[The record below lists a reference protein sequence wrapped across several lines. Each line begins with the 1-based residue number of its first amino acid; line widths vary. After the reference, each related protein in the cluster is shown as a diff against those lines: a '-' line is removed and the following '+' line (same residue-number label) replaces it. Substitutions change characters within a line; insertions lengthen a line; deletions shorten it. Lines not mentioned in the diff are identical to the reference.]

1 MKKPTGKKKPTKKTG
16 KKINW
21 PIYNRMLKN
30 RVSLTVWFSKDV
42 VNSWYN
48 VSEVSQK
55 GRGFQ
60 RIYSDTAIEVLSLI
74 RFQFHLTLRSLEG
87 FATSLME
94 IMKITDLCVPDY
106 TTLSRRLEKCEIKI
120 RKKRKSGKVKS
131 GENIHVVVDST
142 GLKVFGEGEWKVRQ
156 HGYTKRRTWRK
167 IHLCVDESSNEI
179 IGACLTDNS
188 FKDNEV
194 LPGMLKENKKGIV
207 RISGDGAYDASNCW
221 NFCQSNGIEGVF
233 PPRKGARIKR
243 HGNCAGPPL
252 QRDEHIRMIR
262 RGGKKRWKGE
272 SGYSRRSIAETAM
285 YRIKALFGERIL
297 SRRFANQANEVFLK
311 CQLLNMMS
319 TPKVL

>member
-1 MKKPTGKKKPTKKTG
+1 M
-16 KKINW
+16 
-21 PIYNRMLKN
+21 
-30 RVSLTVWFSKDV
+30 
-42 VNSWYN
+42 
-48 VSEVSQK
+48 
-55 GRGFQ
+55 
-60 RIYSDTAIEVLSLI
+60 
-74 RFQFHLTLRSLEG
+74 
-87 FATSLME
+87 
-94 IMKITDLCVPDY
+94 PDY

-233 PPRKGARIKR
+233 PPRRGARIKR

-297 SRRFANQANEVFLK
+297 SRRFANQANEVFPQMPVTEHDVHTKSLVTVVLK
-311 CQLLNMMS
+311 
-319 TPKVL
+319 